1 MKSLFYPRHGRFPGK
16 IPPDHHAVL
25 VAHCWNKAQVL
36 SSNQLHH
43 QHQQFLNNI
52 RPLTGIILRDPSL
65 NERPSKRSN
74 KRSRVQYRRY
84 SQYRNKQSV
93 LDYRNVEQIKHLY
106 ALVSTLSCKHQ
117 WILDVQFHPNVIGN
131 LYLQHI

>member
-1 MKSLFYPRHGRFPGK
+1 MVGFQEKYLQTVTLFWLPIVETKLRFCLATSCTTN
-16 IPPDHHAVL
+16 I
-25 VAHCWNKAQVL
+25 N
-36 SSNQLHH
+36 SSS
-43 QHQQFLNNI
+43 NNI

>member
-16 IPPDHHAVL
+16 IPPDRHAVL
-25 VAHCWNKAQVL
+25 LPVVETKFRFCLATSCTTNIN
-36 SSNQLHH
+36 SSW
-43 QHQQFLNNI
+43 NNI

-74 KRSRVQYRRY
+74 KRSRVQCRRH
-84 SQYRNKQSV
+84 SHYRNKQSV
-93 LDYRNVEQIKHLY
+93 LDYRNVQQIKHLY

-117 WILDVQFHPNVIGN
+117 
-131 LYLQHI
+131 